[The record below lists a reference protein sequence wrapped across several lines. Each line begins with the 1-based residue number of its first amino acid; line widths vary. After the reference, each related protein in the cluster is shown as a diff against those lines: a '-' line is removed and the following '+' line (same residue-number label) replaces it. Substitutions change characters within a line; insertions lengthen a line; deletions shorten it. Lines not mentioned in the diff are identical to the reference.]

1 MTVAKSFLSKVCTQM
16 QRKALASGSAR
27 ERGRLAHHTRLG
39 GVDVRTPKSVNLI
52 GANDPDL
59 AVGIH
64 RQLVGLADDYIS
76 KGSMAS
82 RRLIFLLV
90 HHPPIPLIGVGI
102 AGEVL
107 FHSFSGEAIAG
118 EVLFGRLGE
127 GTTYGELFLKKE
139 RRCGRA
145 IAPRPDVHCGHAV
158 VFFPKAAFRSTFGW
172 MY

>member
-1 MTVAKSFLSKVCTQM
+1 M
-16 QRKALASGSAR
+16 QRKALANRSAPGI
-27 ERGRLAHHTRLG
+27 GRLAYRTRRSG
-39 GVDVRTPKSVNLI
+39 ADVRTPKDVNLI
-52 GANDPDL
+52 ATNDPDL

-64 RQLVGLADDYIS
+64 CQFVGLADDYIA
-76 KGSMAS
+76 KGFMAS
-82 RRLIFLLV
+82 RRLVFLLV
-90 HHPPIPLIGVGI
+90 HHPPIPLVGV
-102 AGEVL
+102 V
-107 FHSFSGEAIAG
+107 IAG
-118 EVLFGRLGE
+118 EVLFGSAIVGEVLFGRLSE